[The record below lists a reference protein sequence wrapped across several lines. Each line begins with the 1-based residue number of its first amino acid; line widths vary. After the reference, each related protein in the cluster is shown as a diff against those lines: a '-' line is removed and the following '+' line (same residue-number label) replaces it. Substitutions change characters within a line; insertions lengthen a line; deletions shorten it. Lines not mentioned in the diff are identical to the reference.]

1 MVELKIED
9 SRWAC
14 EDIFSMISVFNFT
27 VDIYANRNVHN
38 FEFESNLLNSHLS
51 PPSHGI
57 I

>member
-14 EDIFSMISVFNFT
+14 ENIFSMISVFNFT